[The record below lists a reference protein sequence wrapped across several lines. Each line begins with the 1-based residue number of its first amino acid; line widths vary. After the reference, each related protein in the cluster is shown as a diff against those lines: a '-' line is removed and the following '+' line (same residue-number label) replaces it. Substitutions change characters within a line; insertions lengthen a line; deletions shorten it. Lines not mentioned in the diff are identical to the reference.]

1 MNIMQKNAGE
11 QGGYGVIQS
20 WSLSTVPEGYVKVPG
35 HLDTSVFYEYNGFVT
50 LTIEKDAVV
59 GMEPNVEAWEAWKAS
74 LPEETTDTPTVSTE
88 ELLLEMAV
96 DHEARI
102 CAMELGV

>member
-1 MNIMQKNAGE
+1 MIIMCRIPEEN
-11 QGGYGVIQS
+11 GGYSVMQS

-50 LTIEKDAVV
+50 LTIEKDVVV
-59 GMEPNVEAWEAWKAS
+59 GMEPNVAAWEAWKAS
-74 LPEETTDTPTVSTE
+74 LPETTDTPTISTE

>member
-11 QGGYGVIQS
+11 TGGYGVIQS
-20 WSLSTVPEGYVKVPG
+20 WSGDKAPAGYVRVPDE
-35 HLDTSVFYEYNGFVT
+35 LDTGVFYEHNGFVR
-50 LTIEKDAVV
+50 LTIEGDVVV
-59 GMEPNVEAWEAWKAS
+59 GMEPNVEAWEAWKATLS
-74 LPEETTDTPTVSTE
+74 EETAEEPGVSTE

-102 CAMELGV
+102 CAIELGV

>member
-20 WSLSTVPEGYVKVPG
+20 WSMPEVPEGYVRVPDG
-35 HLDTSVFYEYNGFVT
+35 LDTGVFYEYNGFVT
-50 LTIEKDAVV
+50 LTVEGDAVTA
-59 GMEPNVEAWEAWKAS
+59 MEPNVEAWEAWKATLS
-74 LPEETTDTPTVSTE
+74 EETAATAEVSTE

-102 CAMELGV
+102 CAIELGV